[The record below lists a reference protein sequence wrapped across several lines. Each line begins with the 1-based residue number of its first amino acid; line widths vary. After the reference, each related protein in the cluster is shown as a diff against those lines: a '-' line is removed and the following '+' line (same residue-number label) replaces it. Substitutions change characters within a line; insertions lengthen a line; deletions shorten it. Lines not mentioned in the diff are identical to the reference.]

1 MESTKK
7 WYSFAENGAYK
18 GPEPSFFDIQNKKW
32 VALFEDNYDLILK
45 EFTKLVEAKD
55 KNIIPYMN
63 KSLASKA
70 ENWTIFP
77 LYVWGKKKKE
87 NCEKCPET
95 TKIIES
101 IPAMTHASF
110 SILNA
115 NTFIKPHFGDS
126 NVMYRCHFT
135 LNCKNGLPEI
145 GMRVGNEQI
154 SWKNGKIFAFC
165 DAYEH
170 EVWNKTENE
179 RWILIID
186 ILREEFEKD
195 KKQICAEVNATL
207 WWQLKFQNFYFLK
220 HVPSWGRK
228 MVMKVSAW
236 FF

>member
-18 GPEPSFFDIQNKKW
+18 GNEPNFFDIQNKKW
-32 VALFEDNYDLILK
+32 VALFENNYELILK

-95 TKIIES
+95 TRIIES

-115 NTFIKPHFGDS
+115 NTSIKPHHGDS

-135 LNCKNGLPEI
+135 LNCKNSLPEI

-154 SWKNGKIFAFC
+154 TWKNGKIFAFC

-186 ILREEFEKD
+186 ILREEFEND

-207 WWQLKFQNFYFLK
+207 WWQLNFQNFYFLK
-220 HVPSWGRK
+220 HFPAWARK
-228 MVMKVSAW
+228 IVMKVSAC

>member
-1 MESTKK
+1 M
-7 WYSFAENGAYK
+7 
-18 GPEPSFFDIQNKKW
+18 
-32 VALFEDNYDLILK
+32 ALFENNYELILK
-45 EFTKLVEAKD
+45 EFTKLVESKD

-95 TKIIES
+95 TRIIES

-115 NTFIKPHFGDS
+115 NTSIKPHHGDS

-135 LNCKNGLPEI
+135 LNCKNSLPEI
-145 GMRVGNEQI
+145 GMRVGNQQI

-186 ILREEFEKD
+186 ILREEFESD

-220 HVPSWGRK
+220 HVPAWGRK
-228 MVMKVSAW
+228 VIMKVSAW
-236 FF
+236 GF